1 MGLNIY
7 FYDKDGNEIEDAPQL
22 KITHNLNT
30 LVAACGEL
38 KGISYYEAVWQPDT
52 LLECKNGEVP
62 VSSVTPYL
70 VNLLH
75 DLICYESVLQT
86 HLPENGWGT
95 YQWLIDFVCDYIKAC
110 YKYKDCYIY
119 CCR

>member
-7 FYDKDGNEIEDAPQL
+7 FYDKDGNEVEDTPHLQ
-22 KITHNLNT
+22 ITHNLNT
-30 LVAACGEL
+30 LVAACGEF
-38 KGISYYEAVWQPDT
+38 KGISYYGAVWRAED
-52 LLECKNGEVP
+52 LFERKNGEVP
-62 VSSVTPYL
+62 VIMVLPYL

-95 YQWLIDFVCDYIKAC
+95 YQGLIDFVCDYIKAC
-110 YKYKDCYIY
+110 YKYKACYIY

>member
-7 FYDKDGNEIEDAPQL
+7 FYDKDGNEVEDTPHLQ
-22 KITHNLNT
+22 ITHNLNT
-30 LVAACGEL
+30 VVSEL
-38 KGISYYEAVWQPDT
+38 GLIVGKPYYEMIWRPDE
-52 LLECKNGEVP
+52 LLCLKNGEVP
-62 VSSVTPYL
+62 VSFVLVTLPQMIKD
-70 VNLLH
+70 V
-75 DLICYESVLQT
+75 IKYESLLKQF
-86 HLPENGWGT
+86 LPENGCGT

>member
-7 FYDKDGNEIEDAPQL
+7 FYDKDGNEVEGTSHLQ
-22 KITHNLNT
+22 ITHNLNT

-62 VSSVTPYL
+62 VTMIIGYLSS
-70 VNLLH
+70 LLH
-75 DLICYESVLQT
+75 DLICYESDLEK

-95 YQWLIDFVCDYIKAC
+95 YQWLIDFVCEYIKTC
-110 YKYKDCYIY
+110 YKYKDCRIY